1 MEDDE
6 VHDATHVG
14 VGAQWQHSFG
24 HTSVGLWGQRA
35 QGHSWEHWE
44 HWGWEG
50 DGKGTDGGRMV
61 RDGEKDGEGNEDRD
75 RDKAGDNRREGKEIG
90 ARIEMGREER
100 DWHKDSSEDRDGN

>member
-1 MEDDE
+1 
-6 VHDATHVG
+6 
-14 VGAQWQHSFG
+14 
-24 HTSVGLWGQRA
+24 
-35 QGHSWEHWE
+35 
-44 HWGWEG
+44 
-50 DGKGTDGGRMV
+50 MV